1 MQRNFCDKE
10 YKWYGKLQVFELNTN
25 GYELSENEKYNVVV
39 ECVDNNYILKFVYE
53 SDI

>member
-1 MQRNFCDKE
+1 MQEIFATKNTM
-10 YKWYGKLQVFELNTN
+10 ELNTN

>member
-1 MQRNFCDKE
+1 MQEIFATKNTMVRKIT
-10 YKWYGKLQVFELNTN
+10 VFELNTN